1 MSDQS
6 RMHPYLDWAKARIDE
21 MDATLA
27 SIERQFGKM
36 EADTQVKVEGLLT
49 AMRNEREAFVEN
61 MKKQTRATEA
71 NFAGAKDNMEAHWN
85 AFEVKLQKYIDD
97 AGKQIEQ
104 GRATFQARAA
114 AQMKTWQSLVE
125 KIREEARHYTADQR
139 AKIEAAV
146 SPMRADAKAAEA
158 RIQKLSNAGTES
170 WFAFKTALAETR
182 AAFDKASQV
191 AHDAIKDSVK
201 TTG

>member
-36 EADTQVKVEGLLT
+36 ETNTQVKVEGLLT

-61 MKKQTRATEA
+61 LKKQTRTGEA
-71 NFAGAKDNMEAHWN
+71 AIAGAKDNMEAHWN
-85 AFEVKLQKYIDD
+85 AFEVKLQKYIED
-97 AGKQIEQ
+97 AGKQLDE
-104 GRATFQARAA
+104 GRAIFHARAD

-125 KIREEARHYTADQR
+125 KVREDVREYAADQR

-146 SPMRADAKAAEA
+146 APMRADAKAAEA
-158 RIQKLSNAGTES
+158 RIQRLSDAGTES
-170 WFAFKTALAETR
+170 WFAFKTALTETR
-182 AAFDKASQV
+182 AAFDRASQV
-191 AHDAIKDSVK
+191 THDAIKGAVK
-201 TTG
+201 PTG